1 MSRSTTL
8 AMLLLFLLALLPAPV
23 SGETDAASEERTP
36 TLFRCAEEPSALTVI
51 RLKHAK
57 AQELADTL
65 SGILPPGTTL
75 VADPRTNSLIIS
87 APSSPPAKPNAPE

>member
-1 MSRSTTL
+1 
-8 AMLLLFLLALLPAPV
+8 
-23 SGETDAASEERTP
+23 
-36 TLFRCAEEPSALTVI
+36 VI

-75 VADPRTNSLIIS
+75 VADRRTNSLIIS